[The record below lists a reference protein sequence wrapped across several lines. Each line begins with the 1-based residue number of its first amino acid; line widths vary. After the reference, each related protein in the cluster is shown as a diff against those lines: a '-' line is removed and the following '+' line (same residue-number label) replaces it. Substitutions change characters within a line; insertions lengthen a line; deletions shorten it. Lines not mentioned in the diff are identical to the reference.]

1 MKTFLIIS
9 FLSLNVL
16 FSQSLPELKLNKER
30 SSRSY
35 SEINQ
40 LKKRQTVTKYAGVGY
55 SLVFFMDQY
64 LRDAY
69 PLLDTRSGNFLTNIN
84 LFFGISVAKALTA
97 EFEPSLMFVSSSRLI
112 TFALHKPVTIGLVD
126 YTYSNTG
133 RLNMIAI
140 PLTINLRFFPFFKN
154 SKSFSRLFFLGTG
167 GGAIWIREEY
177 DNYYSTSPG
186 IVLNNSVL
194 RTESTS
200 QWAPIIR
207 AAIGFTG
214 TGGAFGFGG
223 EVRFNYVPLKQ
234 TDEPFATRYGKAFNS
249 IDLCIRAYF
258 GL

>member
-16 FSQSLPELKLNKER
+16 FSQSLPELKLNDET

-35 SEINQ
+35 SELKQ
-40 LKKRQTVTKYAGVGY
+40 LKKRQTVTKYAGIGY
-55 SLVFFMDQY
+55 SLVFFMDEN

-84 LFFGISVAKALTA
+84 LFFGISVAKALTV

-112 TFALHKPVTIGLVD
+112 TFTLRKPVNINGTD

-133 RLNMIAI
+133 NLNMVAI
-140 PLTINLRFFPFFKN
+140 PIAINLRFFPFFKN

-177 DNYYSTSPG
+177 DNYYSTAPGLFFNSPVR
-186 IVLNNSVL
+186 I
-194 RTESTS
+194 ESTS

-234 TDEPFATRYGKAFNS
+234 TDEPFATRFGKAFNS